1 MYHLEAKCCIQIDN
15 QLIIS
20 WGYFKNLFHWAVL
33 ENIKR
38 GTVVK
43 TVQHP
48 PLIKS
53 FKRGPRRKTMLI
65 TDSAVSSFALSG
77 IMYGIS
83 EEYRVYDGRLLYE
96 LTGMIRTT
104 GRYGCIM
111 ERLCLT
117 ENIACLL
124 YIVYNII
131 YNNILVCKCTIC
143 IILCFGLSSS
153 EYHFVSQK
161 SDEMIKNQKLISN
174 QNNSEYEMSDS
185 DRSF

>member
-1 MYHLEAKCCIQIDN
+1 M
-15 QLIIS
+15 
-20 WGYFKNLFHWAVL
+20 L

-53 FKRGPRRKTMLI
+53 FIRGLRRKNYANNRFSFFLI
-65 TDSAVSSFALSG
+65 CVIGDN
-77 IMYGIS
+77 MDGIS

-96 LTGMIRTT
+96 VTGMIRTT

-143 IILCFGLSSS
+143 IILCFDLSSS

-161 SDEMIKNQKLISN
+161 SDKMIKNQKLISN

>member
-1 MYHLEAKCCIQIDN
+1 MVFQKRILVGCARKHKKRYRCQNCTTPSINKIIYKGSEEKNYAN
-15 QLIIS
+15 NRFSFFLICVI
-20 WGYFKNLFHWAVL
+20 GDYGR
-33 ENIKR
+33 NIR
-38 GTVVK
+38 
-43 TVQHP
+43 
-48 PLIKS
+48 
-53 FKRGPRRKTMLI
+53 
-65 TDSAVSSFALSG
+65 
-77 IMYGIS
+77 GIS
-83 EEYRVYDGRLLYE
+83 GLRRTTTYE

-153 EYHFVSQK
+153 DYHFVSQK
-161 SDEMIKNQKLISN
+161 SDKMIKNQKLISN

>member
-1 MYHLEAKCCIQIDN
+1 M
-15 QLIIS
+15 
-20 WGYFKNLFHWAVL
+20 L

-48 PLIKS
+48 PLKS
-53 FKRGPRRKTMLI
+53 FNKYRGSEEKNYATNRFGFLAQICFIGHYGRNI
-65 TDSAVSSFALSG
+65 R
-77 IMYGIS
+77 GIS
-83 EEYRVYDGRLLYE
+83 GQGGRLLYE
-96 LTGMIRTT
+96 LMGLILRGRTT

-111 ERLCLT
+111 DRLCLT

-143 IILCFGLSSS
+143 IILCFWLSSS
-153 EYHFVSQK
+153 DYHFVSQK
-161 SDEMIKNQKLISN
+161 SDKMIKNQKLISN